1 MKILKDL
8 LRKSREIIGNIVFYG
23 SVVNAILIVIGSL
36 VGLTLRKGLQERFKL
51 TIMQGMSLAVILI
64 GFQMAFKSENTLAVI
79 FSLGIGALI
88 GEGIDVERK
97 LENIGGWLEERF
109 SNNSQ
114 DDFARAFVTS
124 SLVYCVG
131 AMAIMGALQSGL
143 EGNHETL
150 IAKGMIDG
158 ITSIVFTSTLGI
170 GVIFSAIPVLIYQ
183 GGITLLSGWLNQ
195 FLSAAIILE
204 MSSVGGLLIA
214 AIGFNI
220 LGISKIKVGN
230 LLPAIFLP
238 IVIIQIMSLF

>member
-1 MKILKDL
+1 MLFG
-8 LRKSREIIGNIVFYG
+8 SII
-23 SVVNAILIVIGSL
+23 NAILIIIGSFL
-36 VGLTLRKGLQERFKL
+36 GLLLRKGLPENLKS

-64 GFQMAFKSENTLAVI
+64 GFQMALKSENILVVI
-79 FSLGIGALI
+79 FSLGLGALI
-88 GEGIDVERK
+88 GELVNIEDK
-97 LENIGGWLEERF
+97 LENIGKWIEKRF
-109 SNNSQ
+109 SKNSE

-143 EGNHETL
+143 ESSHETL

-170 GVIFSAIPVLIYQ
+170 GVMFSAIPVFIYQ
-183 GGITLLSGWLNQ
+183 GSITLLAGWLNQ
-195 FLSAAIILE
+195 FLSPEIILE

-220 LGISKIKVGN
+220 LGMVKIRVGN

-238 IVIIQIMSLF
+238 ILLIQIINLF

>member
-1 MKILKDL
+1 MLFG
-8 LRKSREIIGNIVFYG
+8 SIVN
-23 SVVNAILIVIGSL
+23 VILILLGSFL
-36 VGLTLRKGLQERFKL
+36 GLLLRKGLPENLKS

-64 GFQMAFKSENTLAVI
+64 GFQMALKSENILVVI
-79 FSLGIGALI
+79 FSLGVGALI
-88 GEGIDVERK
+88 GELIDIEEK
-97 LENIGGWLEERF
+97 LEKIGRWIEKKF
-109 SNNSQ
+109 SKSSQ

-143 EGNHETL
+143 EGSHETL

-158 ITSIVFTSTLGI
+158 ITSIVFSSTLGV
-170 GVIFSAIPVLIYQ
+170 GVMFSAAPVFIYQ
-183 GGITLLSGWLNQ
+183 GSITLLAGWLNQ
-195 FLSAAIILE
+195 FLSPEIILE

-220 LGISKIKVGN
+220 LGMVKIKVGN

-238 IVIIQIMSLF
+238 IVIIQIINLF